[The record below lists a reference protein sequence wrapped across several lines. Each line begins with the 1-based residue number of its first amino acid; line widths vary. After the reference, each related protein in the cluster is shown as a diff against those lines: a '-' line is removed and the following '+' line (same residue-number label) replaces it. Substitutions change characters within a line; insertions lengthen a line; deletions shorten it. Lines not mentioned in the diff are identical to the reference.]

1 MLGFFC
7 LDCLRTHTKRM
18 IDYGTME
25 NTTSP
30 NQQHEKQQQQPK
42 QGTASSAKPETTKR
56 FTSMEDVYDQKQHFL
71 LRKKKETFDKLVV
84 EILMEQQQQK
94 LSALHLQALNDW
106 FIFAPSITL
115 TLLTGILGILVKS
128 TLVPGERAQTGLAL
142 AISVIAVVSV
152 AVQSLNKQ
160 LNFGG
165 RAGMHAACSSQLRKL
180 VSTVEVSSRE
190 AQYGTIL
197 KTLQTGGNQ
206 LATSHYVT
214 EDNNDT
220 AASVDGN
227 GSNTHDS
234 NSTPSG
240 DGVQGADD
248 EKGTK
253 AATATSDAAQEDD
266 DEEKKDSTTSITKQ
280 FTQSIEG
287 VISATPIGISSAFNL
302 LRSRIEVV
310 NTSSIKDSPKSK
322 VAWEKVKPAMYYHLT
337 EMIISSRGFP
347 IQLPDAS
354 DVVEKTMTEFK
365 VLLQGDDQNAA
376 FLLNALLQGA
386 EAIDKYNDTS
396 TTAQK
401 FLGLTTACNM
411 IDV

>member
-1 MLGFFC
+1 
-7 LDCLRTHTKRM
+7 
-18 IDYGTME
+18 
-25 NTTSP
+25 
-30 NQQHEKQQQQPK
+30 
-42 QGTASSAKPETTKR
+42 
-56 FTSMEDVYDQKQHFL
+56 
-71 LRKKKETFDKLVV
+71 
-84 EILMEQQQQK
+84 
-94 LSALHLQALNDW
+94 
-106 FIFAPSITL
+106 
-115 TLLTGILGILVKS
+115 
-128 TLVPGERAQTGLAL
+128 
-142 AISVIAVVSV
+142 
-152 AVQSLNKQ
+152 
-160 LNFGG
+160 
-165 RAGMHAACSSQLRKL
+165 MHAACSSQLRKL

-197 KTLQTGGNQ
+197 KTLQTGGKK

-220 AASVDGN
+220 DASVDGN

-337 EMIISSRGFP
+337 EMIISSLGFP
-347 IQLPDAS
+347 IQLPDA
-354 DVVEKTMTEFK
+354 MQFWFW
-365 VLLQGDDQNAA
+365 LLDCCC
-376 FLLNALLQGA
+376 LWWLR
-386 EAIDKYNDTS
+386 YY
-396 TTAQK
+396 
-401 FLGLTTACNM
+401 
-411 IDV
+411 